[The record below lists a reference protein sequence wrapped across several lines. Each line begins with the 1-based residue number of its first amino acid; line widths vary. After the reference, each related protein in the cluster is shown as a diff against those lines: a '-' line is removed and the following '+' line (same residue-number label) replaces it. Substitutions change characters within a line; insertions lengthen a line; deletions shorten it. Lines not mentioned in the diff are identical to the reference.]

1 MIQFEWD
8 PAKARVNLRKHAFL
22 TERLLMKKKSK
33 AEKAD
38 DLRPEYD
45 LRGLLKDG
53 VQGKYADR
61 FREGTNLVLLDR
73 DIAEAFPSDE
83 AVNTALRLVI
93 QLKKLPRSE
102 KRNVP
107 KESDPAT

>member
-1 MIQFEWD
+1 
-8 PAKARVNLRKHAFL
+8 
-22 TERLLMKKKSK
+22 MKKKSK
-33 AEKAD
+33 GEKAD

-45 LRGLLKDG
+45 LGELLKDG

-61 FREGTNLVLLDR
+61 FREGANLVLLDR

-83 AVNTALRLVI
+83 AVNTALRLVM

-102 KRNVP
+102 KRSVH
-107 KESDPAT
+107 KGSDPATQ